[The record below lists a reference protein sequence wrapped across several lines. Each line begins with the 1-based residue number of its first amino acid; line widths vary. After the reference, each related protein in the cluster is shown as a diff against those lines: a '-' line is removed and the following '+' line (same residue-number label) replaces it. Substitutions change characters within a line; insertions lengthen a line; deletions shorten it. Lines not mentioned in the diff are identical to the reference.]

1 MSKRPCSE
9 CGKRPA
15 MLYRFRCG
23 TCEGATPSQVLK
35 LRNYQQK
42 TIDDSQLI
50 EVGKKDKRKVSPLN
64 KELYDF
70 ASDTLYDSANNKDGS
85 AWHVGSK
92 DIGNLIDELEKRY
105 DITPKQDG
113 DDV

>member
-23 TCEGATPSQVLK
+23 TCEGATSSQVLK
-35 LRNYQQK
+35 LRTYQQK
-42 TIDDSQLI
+42 TIDDLPLI

-70 ASDTLYDSANNKDGS
+70 ASYTLYESADNKKGHP
-85 AWHVGSK
+85 WHVGSE
-92 DIGNLIDELEKRY
+92 DIGNFIDELEKRY
-105 DITPKQDG
+105 DITPKTDG
-113 DDV
+113 DNV